1 MRPAMITGRR
11 PYPKWLV
18 RGLIV
23 FAIGM
28 TVFAAFASREHHST
42 ENERNAAVSRL
53 VALESRNLQSSDPSL
68 AMQLALVA
76 YRLSQTTE
84 AHSALLDV
92 TAGEMPT
99 RLIGRPGQTALAL
112 GDDGHRLAIAY
123 EGDNTV
129 VLYGLHYAQLT
140 ELASVPGG
148 AGSALVD
155 AVALSGNGHLLA
167 VGNSAGRVALWSLSS
182 AAHPRR
188 LAVLH
193 AGSGAVRGLSFS
205 PAGGSLAAADTDGGV
220 QRWSLSDAA
229 QPALATAL
237 VAPGRPALEA
247 VSYSH
252 DGKSLAAVGAHG
264 TLDVWPAHGG
274 STPIA
279 NDTLGTATL
288 TAIGYSPDGQTMA
301 AGGNSGSVW
310 LSKLSP
316 NGRPSPSGV
325 PLEAGAGVTSL
336 AFSRDGRYIVAGTIT
351 KSAPIWST
359 SDGQLI
365 ASLPHPATVTAVA
378 FTDGD
383 RRLLSTDTAGTT
395 MIWQFPAPST
405 YSFDSAVASVAYSPT
420 APRLTVTL
428 QSGRTDA
435 WDVVSEWRPAPAG
448 AWYAAP
454 LSAAPPHPYWIPPVS
469 TSTSTSTTTT
479 ATGTTTTGST
489 PVVVNPHAGD
499 QALRRTQAQTT
510 VTSSS
515 LSPNGEFFAAAGSDD
530 LVWLW
535 DVSDPASPQ
544 LLAKLTGFTAAA
556 TSMVFSSNSQ
566 NLFAGSADHT
576 VRIWGLTKPS
586 SPKELPSSPL
596 TGPSTAITKLALSP
610 DSRALAVAT
619 VDGHVWLWSVANP
632 SKANLSAVLTAAR
645 DRLTALTFSPSDN
658 VLAAGGDNRRLTF
671 WHYRPYQ
678 AVNRIC
684 ALEGTAITRN
694 EWKLYV
700 PGAAYK
706 PPCATWTPPVVKT
719 VTTSSP

>member
-1 MRPAMITGRR
+1 MITGRR
-11 PYPKWLV
+11 AYPKWLV
-18 RGLIV
+18 RGLVV

-28 TVFAAFASREHHST
+28 TVFAAFASREHHGA
-42 ENERNAAVSRL
+42 ENSRNAAVSRL
-53 VALESRNLQSSDPSL
+53 VAFEAHNFESSDPAL

-84 AHSALLDV
+84 ARSALADA

-99 RLIGRPGQTALAL
+99 RLVGRPGQTALAL
-112 GDDGHRLAIAY
+112 GDDGHRVAIAY
-123 EGDNTV
+123 QGNNTV
-129 VLYGLHYAQLT
+129 ALYALRYAQLT
-140 ELASVPGG
+140 ALATVPGG
-148 AGSALVD
+148 SGSALAD
-155 AVALSGNGHLLA
+155 AVALSVNGHLLA
-167 VGNSAGRVALWSLSS
+167 IGNSAGRVALWSLSS
-182 AAHPRR
+182 PAHPRR

-193 AGSGAVRGLSFS
+193 AGSAAVRGLSFS
-205 PAGGSLAAADTDGGV
+205 PAGGSLAAADADGSV
-220 QRWSLSDAA
+220 QRWSLTAAA
-229 QPALATAL
+229 QPALAATL
-237 VAPGRPALEA
+237 LAPGRPALEA

-252 DGKSLAAVGAHG
+252 DGSTLAAVGAHG
-264 TLDVWPAHGG
+264 TLAVWPAHGG

-279 NDTLGTATL
+279 SDTLGTSAL
-288 TAIGYSPDGQTMA
+288 TAISYSPDGQTLA

-310 LSKLSP
+310 LSKLSAS
-316 NGRPSPSGV
+316 GRPSPAGT
-325 PLEAGAGVTSL
+325 PLQAGAGVTSL
-336 AFSRDGRYIVAGTIT
+336 AFSRDGRYVAAGTT
-351 KSAPIWST
+351 AKSAPIWSIA
-359 SDGQLI
+359 DRQLV
-365 ASLPHPATVTAVA
+365 ASLPHPATVTGVA
-378 FTDGD
+378 FADGD

-395 MIWQFPAPST
+395 RIWQFPAPST
-405 YSFDSAVASVAYSPT
+405 DTFDSALTGVSYSTT

-428 QSGRTDA
+428 GSGRTDQ
-435 WDVVSEWRPAPAG
+435 WNVVDEWRPAPVG

-454 LSAAPPHPYWIPPVS
+454 LSAAPPHAYWIPPAS

-489 PVVVNPHAGD
+489 LVVVNPHAGD

-515 LSPNGEFFAAAGSDD
+515 LSPNGELFAAAGSDD

-535 DVSDPASPQ
+535 DVSDPTSPQ

-556 TSMVFSSNSQ
+556 TSMVFSGSSQ
-566 NLFAGSADHT
+566 TLFAGSADHT
-576 VRIWGLTKPS
+576 IRIWSLANST

-596 TGPSTAITKLALSP
+596 IGPSTAITKLALSP
-610 DSRALAVAT
+610 DSRTLAVAT

-632 SKANLSAVLTAAR
+632 TKASLSATLTAAR
-645 DRLTALTFSPSDN
+645 GKVTALTFSPSDN
-658 VLAAGGDNRRLTF
+658 VLVAGGSNRRLTF

-684 ALEGTAITRN
+684 ALEGTAITAD

-706 PPCATWTPPVVKT
+706 PPCAKWMPPVVKT
-719 VTTSSP
+719 VTTSSH